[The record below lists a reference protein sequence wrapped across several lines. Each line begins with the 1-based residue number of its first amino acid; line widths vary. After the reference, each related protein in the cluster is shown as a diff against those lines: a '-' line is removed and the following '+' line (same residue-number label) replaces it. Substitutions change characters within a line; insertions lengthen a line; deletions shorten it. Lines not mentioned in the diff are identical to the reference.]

1 MLAAG
6 ARVCYKECGIAHPVF
21 RSQNHQATIARRQAG
36 ETNLKSNP
44 RAESIRIA
52 LASLALAF
60 GAHAATLQAQAQK
73 QAPHASEPNALDM
86 TVVKPETAGFSSE
99 RLERL
104 HALMQEAVDKKYQA
118 GIVTILARHGKV
130 VDYRTYGERDLASH
144 APMTKDTIFRDYSMT
159 KPVTAVAMMILYEEG
174 KWLPSDPI
182 SKYIPE
188 FEHLKVYKGSDHVG
202 NPILV
207 DPDHAPTMHE
217 LMTHTAGFTYGFFG
231 NSPVDILYRDQKV
244 LQSANLH
251 EMIEKL
257 AKIPLAYQPGTEWR
271 YSASMDI
278 QGYIVEKLSG
288 QSLPDFM
295 RDHIYQPL
303 GMKDAGFF
311 VPEDKRNRF
320 MTLYRTGPNGELVA
334 DANAGPN
341 PRDYDHQ
348 PTQPSGGG
356 GMVSTAEDYYR
367 FASMLARSGEL
378 DGARVLAPATVKLMS
393 SNHLPPSLLTGEFG
407 IGAQTMRPGFGYG
420 YNCAVVYDPPTADL
434 PEGKGTFFWDGAAGT
449 WFWIDPTNDIVFIGM
464 IQRMGGNGGMNLQY
478 LSRSVI
484 YGALVDPAK

>member
-1 MLAAG
+1 MSLY
-6 ARVCYKECGIAHPVF
+6 RRSLLLYKAVMRKF
-21 RSQNHQATIARRQAG
+21 LVTM
-36 ETNLKSNP
+36 TL
-44 RAESIRIA
+44 
-52 LASLALAF
+52 LASIACPLLAQS
-60 GAHAATLQAQAQK
+60 GKSAAI
-73 QAPHASEPNALDM
+73 DM
-86 TVVKPETAGFSSE
+86 TLVKPETVGFSSE
-99 RLERL
+99 RLEHL
-104 HALMQEAVDKKYQA
+104 HALMQEAVDKKLQA

-130 VDYRTYGERDLASH
+130 VDYRTYGERDIASH

-188 FEHLKVYKGSDHVG
+188 FAHLKVYKGADGSG
-202 NPILV
+202 TQILV
-207 DPDHAPTMHE
+207 EPEHAPTMRE

-231 NSPVDILYRDQKV
+231 DSPVDGMYREQKV

-251 EMIEKL
+251 EMVEKL
-257 AKIPLAYQPGTEWR
+257 GKIPLVYQPGTQWR
-271 YSASMDI
+271 YSLSMDI

-311 VPEDKRNRF
+311 VPDDKRSRF
-320 MTLYRTGPNGELVA
+320 MTLYRSGTDGELIA

-341 PRDYDHQ
+341 PRDYDHL
-348 PTQPSGGG
+348 PALPSGGG

-367 FASMLARSGEL
+367 FASMLAHGGEL
-378 DGARVLAPATVKLMS
+378 EGARVLAPASVKLMS
-393 SNHLPPSLLTGEFG
+393 SNHLPAKLLTGEWG
-407 IGAQTMRPGFGYG
+407 IGAQQMRPGFGYG
-420 YNCAVVYDPPTADL
+420 YNCAVVYDPPEANL

-478 LSRSVI
+478 LSRSAV